1 MEFEHI
7 FSHVM
12 DAATGII
19 GLCIALVILLAP
31 RNSGTR
37 RWQ

>member
-1 MEFEHI
+1 MAFEHI

-12 DAATGII
+12 DAATGIV
-19 GLCIALVILLAP
+19 GLCVVLVILFTP
-31 RNSGTR
+31 TSSGTR